1 MFVKLFYTLRAY
13 GVPVSTRELL
23 DLNAALDKGLMM
35 QSSLPDTGWDS
46 SANSLD
52 GSAVPAFASRDDMY
66 RLIKLCMVKDE
77 RHFDKFDRAMA
88 DYFEGIDSLD
98 IDALMS
104 KLTDV
109 PQEWLDLKLDPKNL
123 TEEQRRLLKK
133 YGSLE
138 ELMKALEE
146 RLKEQKERHEGG
158 SKWVGSGGTSPFG
171 AYGDHPEGVRVGGAS
186 RKRSA
191 VKVWEQRK
199 YRDLDDDKQLGTRQL
214 QMALRNLR
222 QFARTGGAD
231 ELDIKETIKR
241 TAKKGMLDIH
251 MQPERRNRV
260 KVLMLFDVGGSMD
273 EHIEALEKLFSA
285 AKNEFKTL
293 EFFYF
298 HNCLYDFVW
307 QNNQRR
313 HSERTSTMELLQK
326 YGRDYRVIFVGDASM
341 SPYELFSIGGSV
353 EYMNPEAGAVWLKR
367 VTAHFDK
374 VAWLNPVDRAYWPYT
389 HTISEIEKLMQGHMY
404 PMSLHGVE
412 DMTGYLAR

>member
-1 MFVKLFYTLRAY
+1 MFVKLFYTLRTY

-23 DLNAALDKGLMM
+23 DLNAALDKGLMR
-35 QSSLPDTGWDS
+35 QPHPDFPDDKELWY
-46 SANSLD
+46 
-52 GSAVPAFASRDDMY
+52 FASREDMY

-88 DYFEGIDSLD
+88 DYFDGVDSLD
-98 IDALMS
+98 IDELMA
-104 KLTDV
+104 KLTDI
-109 PQEWLDLKLDPKNL
+109 PKEWLDLKLDPKNL

-146 RLKEQKERHEGG
+146 RLKEQKERHQGG
-158 SKWVGSGGTSPFG
+158 SKWVGTGGSSPFG
-171 AYGDHPEGVRVGGAS
+171 AYGDHPEGVRVGGES

-222 QFARTGGAD
+222 QFARTGSAD
-231 ELDIKETIKR
+231 ELDVKETIKR
-241 TAKKGMLDIH
+241 TAQKGVLDIH

-273 EHIEALEKLFSA
+273 IHIEALEKLFSA

-293 EFFYF
+293 EFYYF

-307 QNNQRR
+307 KNNQRR
-313 HSERTSTMELLQK
+313 HAERTPTMELLQK
-326 YGRDYRVIFVGDASM
+326 YGREYRVIFVGDASM
-341 SPYELFSIGGSV
+341 SPYELFSVGGSV
-353 EYMNPEAGAVWLKR
+353 EYMNAEPGAVWLKR
-367 VTAHFDK
+367 MTDHFDK
-374 VAWLNPVDRAYWPYT
+374 VAWLNPEDPAYWNYT
-389 HTISEIEKLMQGHMY
+389 HTIGEIKKLMEGHMY
-404 PMSLHGVE
+404 PMTLHGVE
-412 DMTGYLAR
+412 EMTGYLAR

>member
-1 MFVKLFYTLRAY
+1 MFVKLFYTLRTY

-23 DLNAALDKGLMM
+23 DLNAALDKGLMR
-35 QSSLPDTGWDS
+35 QPHPDFPDDKELWY
-46 SANSLD
+46 
-52 GSAVPAFASRDDMY
+52 FASREDMY

-88 DYFEGIDSLD
+88 DYFDGVDSLD
-98 IDALMS
+98 IDELMA
-104 KLTDV
+104 KLTDI
-109 PQEWLDLKLDPKNL
+109 PKEWLDLKLDPKNL

-146 RLKEQKERHEGG
+146 RLKEQKERHQGG
-158 SKWVGSGGTSPFG
+158 SKWVGTGGSSPFG
-171 AYGDHPEGVRVGGAS
+171 AYGDHPEGVRVGGES

-222 QFARTGGAD
+222 QFARTGSAD
-231 ELDIKETIKR
+231 ELDVKETIKR
-241 TAKKGMLDIH
+241 TAQKGVLDIH

-273 EHIEALEKLFSA
+273 IHIEALEKLFSA

-293 EFFYF
+293 EFYYF

-307 QNNQRR
+307 KNNQRR
-313 HSERTSTMELLQK
+313 HAERTPTMELLQK
-326 YGRDYRVIFVGDASM
+326 YGREYRVIFVGDASM
-341 SPYELFSIGGSV
+341 SPYELFSVGGSV
-353 EYMNPEAGAVWLKR
+353 EYMNAEPGAVWLKR
-367 VTAHFDK
+367 VTDHFDK
-374 VAWLNPVDRAYWPYT
+374 VAWLNPEDPAYWNYT
-389 HTISEIEKLMQGHMY
+389 HTIGEIKKLMEGNMY
-404 PMSLHGVE
+404 PMTLHGVE
-412 DMTGYLAR
+412 EMTGYLAR

>member
-1 MFVKLFYTLRAY
+1 MFVKLFYTLRTY

-23 DLNAALDKGLMM
+23 DLNAALDKGLMR
-35 QSSLPDTGWDS
+35 QPHPELSKQFPEDKDLWY
-46 SANSLD
+46 
-52 GSAVPAFASRDDMY
+52 FASREDMY

-88 DYFEGIDSLD
+88 DYFEGVDSLD
-98 IDALMS
+98 IDELMA
-104 KLTDV
+104 KLTDI

-133 YGSLE
+133 YGSIE

-146 RLKEQKERHEGG
+146 RLKEQKERHQGG
-158 SKWVGSGGTSPFG
+158 SKWVGTGGSSPFG
-171 AYGDHPEGVRVGGAS
+171 AYGDHPEGVRVGGES

-199 YRDLDDDKQLGTRQL
+199 YRDLDDDKLLGTRQL

-222 QFARTGGAD
+222 QFARTGSAD

-241 TAKKGMLDIH
+241 TAKKGVLDIH

-273 EHIEALEKLFSA
+273 IHIEALEKLFSA

-298 HNCLYDFVW
+298 HNCLYDYVW
-307 QNNQRR
+307 KNNQRR
-313 HSERTSTMELLQK
+313 HAERTPTMELLQK
-326 YGRDYRVIFVGDASM
+326 YGREYRVIFVGDASM
-341 SPYELFSIGGSV
+341 SPYELFSVGGSV
-353 EYMNPEAGAVWLKR
+353 EYMNAEPGAVWLKR
-367 VTAHFDK
+367 VTDHFDK
-374 VAWLNPVDRAYWPYT
+374 VAWLNPEDAAYWDYT
-389 HTISEIEKLMQGHMY
+389 HTIGEIKKLMQGHMY

-412 DMTGYLAR
+412 EMTEYLAR

>member
-1 MFVKLFYTLRAY
+1 MFVKLFYTLRTY

-23 DLNAALDKGLMM
+23 DLNAALDKGLMR
-35 QSSLPDTGWDS
+35 QPHPDFPDDKELWY
-46 SANSLD
+46 
-52 GSAVPAFASRDDMY
+52 FASREDMY

-88 DYFEGIDSLD
+88 DYFDGVDSLD
-98 IDALMS
+98 IDELMA
-104 KLTDV
+104 KLTDI
-109 PQEWLDLKLDPKNL
+109 PKEWLELKLDPKNL

-146 RLKEQKERHEGG
+146 RLKEQKERHQGG
-158 SKWVGSGGTSPFG
+158 SKWVGTGGSSPFG
-171 AYGDHPEGVRVGGAS
+171 AYGDHPEGVRVGGES

-222 QFARTGGAD
+222 QFARTGSAD
-231 ELDIKETIKR
+231 ELDVKETIKR
-241 TAKKGMLDIH
+241 TAQKGVLDIH

-273 EHIEALEKLFSA
+273 IHIEALEKLFSA

-293 EFFYF
+293 EFYYF

-307 QNNQRR
+307 KNNQRR
-313 HSERTSTMELLQK
+313 HAERTPTMDLLQK
-326 YGRDYRVIFVGDASM
+326 YGREYRVIFVGDASM
-341 SPYELFSIGGSV
+341 SPYELFSVGGSV
-353 EYMNPEAGAVWLKR
+353 EYMNAEPGAVWLKR
-367 VTAHFDK
+367 VTDHFDK
-374 VAWLNPVDRAYWPYT
+374 VAWLNPEDPAYWNYT
-389 HTISEIEKLMQGHMY
+389 HTIGEIKKLMEGHMY
-404 PMSLHGVE
+404 PMTLHGVE
-412 DMTGYLAR
+412 EMTGYLAR